1 MILIVVHF
9 MRLGREDDEAIDEGA
24 EIRVY
29 VWWREDERKMGF

>member
-1 MILIVVHF
+1 MILTVVRF
-9 MRLGREDDEAIDEGA
+9 IRLGHEDDEAIDEGA